1 MLSGLAPLPAAAQA
15 PESRP
20 FAWDVARAV
29 LIDPTTYAPALIS
42 YEAIRQDWKTSQ
54 ILFANGW
61 VEQNPRYTLSGRAND
76 LPVSYEEGTRRIR
89 SAALTVLQYSA
100 ANNAGVAVAERL
112 LLARYPRRKA
122 LIRAL
127 SWAERIAFASALTYR
142 NSADHLR
149 QASTNRRLAREYG
162 YTRP

>member
-1 MLSGLAPLPAAAQA
+1 
-15 PESRP
+15 
-20 FAWDVARAV
+20 
-29 LIDPTTYAPALIS
+29 
-42 YEAIRQDWKTSQ
+42 
-54 ILFANGW
+54 
-61 VEQNPRYTLSGRAND
+61 
-76 LPVSYEEGTRRIR
+76 
-89 SAALTVLQYSA
+89 VLQYSA

-112 LLARYPRRKA
+112 LLARYPCRKA